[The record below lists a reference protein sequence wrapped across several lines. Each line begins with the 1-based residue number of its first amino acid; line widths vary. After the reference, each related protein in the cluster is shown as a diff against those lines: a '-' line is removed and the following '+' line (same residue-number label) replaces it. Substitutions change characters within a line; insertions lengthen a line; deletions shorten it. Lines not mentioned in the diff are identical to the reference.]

1 MKAKLIMCHNRFLL
15 VMLAGAALSKY
26 ITPETCDSKGNSL
39 ELDDLGERQARQAAL
54 QQREK
59 EYREEA
65 QEANENGAARQRR

>member
-1 MKAKLIMCHNRFLL
+1 MKAKLTMCHNRFLL

-59 EYREEA
+59 AYREEA
-65 QEANENGAARQRR
+65 QQSNENGAARHRR

>member
-1 MKAKLIMCHNRFLL
+1 
-15 VMLAGAALSKY
+15 MLAGAALSKY

-39 ELDDLGERQARQAAL
+39 ELDDLGERRARQAAL

-65 QEANENGAARQRR
+65 QEANEDGEARQRH

>member
-1 MKAKLIMCHNRFLL
+1 MKAKLIMSHNRFLL
-15 VMLAGAALSKY
+15 VMLAGAALSKFV
-26 ITPETCDSKGNSL
+26 TPETCDSKGISL

-65 QEANENGAARQRR
+65 ERYRPQRHKRMK